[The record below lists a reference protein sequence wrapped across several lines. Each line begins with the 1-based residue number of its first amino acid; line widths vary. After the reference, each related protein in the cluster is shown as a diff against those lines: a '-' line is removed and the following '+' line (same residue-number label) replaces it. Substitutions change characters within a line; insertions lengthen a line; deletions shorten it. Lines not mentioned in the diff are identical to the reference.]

1 MKKKNILLVGYSGY
15 ANFGDDLLLYQAYI
29 ELKKQAKVYIWTNV
43 SYDKSAYLEKWFAQ
57 AEIVRSQRL
66 GWSVFRR
73 FDGVLYFGGGVF
85 FDYTQPYPFTKYL
98 KKRIAC
104 FRDYTIANLTGVK
117 FAGIGIGLGPFK
129 SSRANRIN
137 KSRLAN
143 FDFLSVRDEDSW
155 MIAKT
160 YRLNTSLYKGFD
172 LSFFSSNKF
181 TSHKSGKEGSRSI
194 LVCPRKFPHGTNGDV
209 YHETLIRFCK
219 AKQKADRDVLVFGFQ
234 RNHDET
240 ILERYSEVGLTT
252 MIWNPSAMEISDI
265 YSLFA
270 RQDLVI
276 SARMHGVYVAGMVGT
291 PCVGI
296 NVHPKV
302 KDATCILQ
310 KAVSLE
316 PAFTEEQL
324 SDAIAHLAY
333 TQIEN
338 DLSAFTESA
347 QMDYNRVK
355 NWVKNL

>member
-1 MKKKNILLVGYSGY
+1 MKKKNILLVGYSGF

-29 ELKKQAKVYIWTNV
+29 ELKKQAKVCIWTNI
-43 SYDKSAYLEKWFAQ
+43 SYDKSAYLESWFSH

-66 GWSVFRR
+66 GWSIFRR
-73 FDGVLYFGGGVF
+73 FDGVLYVGGGMF
-85 FDYTQPYPFTKYL
+85 FDYTQPYPLIKYL
-98 KKRIAC
+98 KKRLAC

-137 KSRLAN
+137 KSRIAN

-155 MIAKT
+155 MIAKS

-181 TSHKSGKEGSRSI
+181 TSHKSGKESSRSI

-209 YHETLIRFCK
+209 YHEALIRFCMVQ
-219 AKQKADRDVLVFGFQ
+219 QKADINVLVFGFQ
-234 RNHDET
+234 RDHDES
-240 ILERYSEVGLTT
+240 ILERYSEAGMSTS
-252 MIWNPSAMEISDI
+252 IWNPNDMKIRDI

-291 PCVGI
+291 PCIGI

-302 KDATCILQ
+302 KDAASILQ
-310 KAVSLE
+310 NAVSLE
-316 PAFTEEQL
+316 PVFTEEQL
-324 SDAIAHLAY
+324 ADAIAQLANA
-333 TQIEN
+333 QKEN
-338 DLSAFTESA
+338 DLCAFIESA
-347 QMDYNRVK
+347 KSDYTRVK
-355 NWVKNL
+355 NWITNL